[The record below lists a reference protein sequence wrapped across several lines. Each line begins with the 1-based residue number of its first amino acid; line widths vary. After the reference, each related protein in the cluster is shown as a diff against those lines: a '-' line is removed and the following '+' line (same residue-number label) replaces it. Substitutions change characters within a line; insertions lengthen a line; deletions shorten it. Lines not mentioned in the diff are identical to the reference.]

1 MGFGR
6 DPLQHRAFQ
15 LSLRTASDKLMAAMR
30 AKYWTDILVRYEE
43 HPLIMRLV
51 QNPPPAP

>member
-1 MGFGR
+1 MR
-6 DPLQHRAFQ
+6 DQV
-15 LSLRTASDKLMAAMR
+15 MAAMR

-51 QNPPPAP
+51 PNAPAASP